1 MHVAAI
7 KGDHDG
13 VKKLLEQGMGPNIGD
28 FAGKLSPCRIYNAS
42 NINKWSSLG
51 WTPLHEACNHGHYN
65 VAMILVRAGANV
77 NAKGLENNT
86 PLHDAAIVGQLK
98 LVKMLLE
105 RGADPCFKN
114 SKGKT
119 PCDVAAP
126 AVYNYLIA
134 ARGEYMFLLLFQV
147 HMSGNFKRMTG
158 VESSFAPF
166 LSLEVVIKYNLK
178 GDELYRKNCV
188 EVCILWA

>member
-1 MHVAAI
+1 
-7 KGDHDG
+7 
-13 VKKLLEQGMGPNIGD
+13 
-28 FAGKLSPCRIYNAS
+28 
-42 NINKWSSLG
+42 
-51 WTPLHEACNHGHYN
+51 
-65 VAMILVRAGANV
+65 MILVRAGANV

-134 ARGEYMFLLLFQV
+134 ARGKCMFFCYCFKCIWVGLLRV
-147 HMSGNFKRMTG
+147 D
-158 VESSFAPF
+158 SFRAVF
-166 LSLEVVIKYNLK
+166 
-178 GDELYRKNCV
+178 
-188 EVCILWA
+188 

>member
-1 MHVAAI
+1 
-7 KGDHDG
+7 
-13 VKKLLEQGMGPNIGD
+13 
-28 FAGKLSPCRIYNAS
+28 
-42 NINKWSSLG
+42 
-51 WTPLHEACNHGHYN
+51 
-65 VAMILVRAGANV
+65 MILVRAGANV

-134 ARGEYMFLLLFQV
+134 ARGKCMFFCYC
-147 HMSGNFKRMTG
+147 FK
-158 VESSFAPF
+158 
-166 LSLEVVIKYNLK
+166 
-178 GDELYRKNCV
+178 
-188 EVCILWA
+188 CI